1 MANTRTLLLIL
12 LSIGLT
18 GTWIYHLYDKTKYS
32 KKRTEIY
39 IKDSIAVA
47 EAVEDSLNK
56 IYSSTINILDAQLD
70 STKNTAGILKNE
82 LSNKLAEINRLK
94 YEISSILKKNNLKK
108 EDVEIARKKSNEL
121 QQLVQ
126 TLKSANNTIEE
137 EKRQISAVLDNVTI
151 QMKGLEGN
159 VQQLTKENKLLSD
172 KVTAASIFNAMNVSL
187 LPVTVKNN
195 RERETSSA
203 NKVSKFII
211 SFAVQNNIIEETD
224 VDVYI
229 IITQPDGTVLKSDV
243 WEAFSIDTKNEGKKS
258 YTRKVR
264 FQYEKGERKN
274 LIFSFNADEYMKG
287 NYKLQVYH
295 KGYLIGQTTKNL
307 N

>member
-18 GTWIYHLYDKTKYS
+18 GTWFYHLYDKTKYS

-295 KGYLIGQTTKNL
+295 KGYKIGQTTKTL